1 METGAF
7 DTAKQGASAA
17 QDWGAAAD
25 KTGGTARAFFSSG
38 AAALWRKEENLPVMP
53 VHCGS

>member
-7 DTAKQGASAA
+7 DTAKQGVSAA
-17 QDWGAAAD
+17 QDWDAGMD
-25 KTGGTARAFFSSG
+25 KTGGTARAFFSG
-38 AAALWRKEENLPVMP
+38 AAVLWRKEENLPVMP